1 MLVYYQFNTCNVLY
15 HHLLSLARVN
25 ARVRMCVGVYMYA
38 GMPRCLSV
46 SLSRVC
52 VCVCV
57 CVCARVC
64 MRA

>member
-1 MLVYYQFNTCNVLY
+1 MLVYSQFNTCSVLY

-46 SLSRVC
+46 CLSFSCVFVC
-52 VCVCV
+52 ECACV
-57 CVCARVC
+57 RE
-64 MRA
+64 